1 MIHRENDCLLHMEH
15 ITKVFNEGKSNE
27 LCVLKEL
34 ELNVNQGEFISVV
47 GRSGS
52 GKSTL
57 MNIIGMLDTP
67 SSGSYYFDGLSI
79 SEASGRQLTE
89 IRRNKIGFVFQNF
102 ELIPDLN
109 ILKNVELPMLY
120 AGISR
125 TERNKRAKALLE
137 RVGLYDHMDFMP
149 NELSGGQKQR
159 VAIARA
165 LSNDPPLLLADE
177 PTGALDYENGK
188 NIMKL
193 FHSLHRG
200 GKTVMLITHDRE
212 IASEA
217 ERIITITDGR
227 LTTVRSDVLCS

>member
-1 MIHRENDCLLHMEH
+1 MKERQENCLLRMEN
-15 ITKVFNEGKSNE
+15 ISKVYNRGKKNE
-27 LCVLKEL
+27 LCVLKNL
-34 ELNVNQGEFISVV
+34 ELTVNKGEFISVV

-57 MNIIGMLDTP
+57 MNIIGMLDVP
-67 SSGSYYFDGLSI
+67 SSGSYFFDGLSV
-79 SEASGRQLTE
+79 SEASPMQLTE

-102 ELIPDLN
+102 ELVPDLN
-109 ILKNVELPMLY
+109 VLKNVELPMLY
-120 AGISR
+120 AGVGR
-125 TERNKRAKALLE
+125 AERNRRAKALLE
-137 RVGLYDHMDFMP
+137 KVHLYDHMDYMP

-188 NIMKL
+188 NIMEL
-193 FHSLHRG
+193 FHSLHRS

-217 ERIITITDGR
+217 GHIITIIDGK
-227 LTTVRSDVLCS
+227 LTAVRSDVF